1 MQNEELFKR
10 QRTDLFPLSP
20 QHLMGYPASGFTFA
34 QQKFKD
40 IENNM
45 KPDYLPDYINPQV
58 IHEVMSD
65 LNREKELIDERSHS
79 LQEEINLLKKKSD
92 ALI

>member
-1 MQNEELFKR
+1 
-10 QRTDLFPLSP
+10 
-20 QHLMGYPASGFTFA
+20 
-34 QQKFKD
+34 
-40 IENNM
+40 M
-45 KPDYLPDYINPQV
+45 KPDYLPNYINPQV